1 MTQKVN
7 EIIDQME
14 LPKETELAYGGD
26 RELFEDAIDD
36 MLMAIVLAIILVY
49 IVMAAQFESFKY
61 PFVIMFSVPLMAIGV
76 AAGLYGTS
84 TPISVPAIIG
94 ILVLVGIV
102 VNNGIV
108 LVEYINQ
115 RKETGLSSYDA
126 IILLYGI
133 GYDRF

>member
-14 LPKETELAYGGD
+14 LPKEIDLAYGGD

-76 AAGLYGTS
+76 AVGLVWDKYT
-84 TPISVPAIIG
+84 
-94 ILVLVGIV
+94 
-102 VNNGIV
+102 
-108 LVEYINQ
+108 NQ
-115 RKETGLSSYDA
+115 CDGDNRYSCACRDC
-126 IILLYGI
+126 
-133 GYDRF
+133 RQ